1 MYISLNV
8 NGRRYSLD
16 VQPNETLL
24 HILREKLGLTGP
36 KEGCSTGDCGACTV
50 LVNGKAVNS
59 CLMLAVEADGAEIL
73 TIEGL
78 KRDGE
83 LHPLQRAFIEEHAIQ
98 CGFCIPGMIMTS
110 LSYLMENPS
119 PTEEE
124 IKEAI
129 MGNICRC
136 GGYPFIVK
144 AVSKASKSL
153 RGKDKCLPNV

>member
-1 MYISLNV
+1 MFVSLNV
-8 NGRRYSLD
+8 NGKRYSLD
-16 VQPNETLL
+16 IQPNETLL
-24 HILREKLGLTGP
+24 HVLREKLGLTGP

-83 LHPLQRAFIEEHAIQ
+83 LHPLQKAFIEEHAIQ

-110 LSYLMENPS
+110 LSYLMENPL

-129 MGNICRC
+129 TGNICRC

-144 AVSKASKSL
+144 AISKAGESL
-153 RGKDKCLPNV
+153 RGKDKCLPNA